1 MKKNKNKVLVLL
13 DLNAPT
19 DEIISYTAKLAEE
32 INADYEFFAV
42 KKPTEIVNTDSQLS
56 AMRSINRDYIDVT
69 NKIKA
74 IVAPLSNHVKV
85 NVKTSFAI
93 GNVKTE
99 IENKLNKT
107 KPNIVVIGKRKQ
119 KNFNFMG
126 DHITNVLYKKN
137 DIAVLVASKNNT
149 SNILKDLP
157 LRLVSQKRK
166 ELVL

>member
-56 AMRSINRDYIDVT
+56 AMRSINRDYINVT

-74 IVAPLSNHVKV
+74 IVAPLSNNVKV
-85 NVKTSFAI
+85 NIKTSFV
-93 GNVKTE
+93 NW
-99 IENKLNKT
+99 
-107 KPNIVVIGKRKQ
+107 Q
-119 KNFNFMG
+119 C
-126 DHITNVLYKKN
+126 
-137 DIAVLVASKNNT
+137 
-149 SNILKDLP
+149 
-157 LRLVSQKRK
+157 
-166 ELVL
+166 